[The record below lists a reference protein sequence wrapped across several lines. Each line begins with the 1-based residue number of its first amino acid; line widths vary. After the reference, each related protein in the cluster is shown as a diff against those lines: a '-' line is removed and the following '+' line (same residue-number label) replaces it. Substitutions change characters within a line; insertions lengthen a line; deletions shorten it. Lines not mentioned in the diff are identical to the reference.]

1 MTATELD
8 PTADGN
14 ETGRSRTYTWSDP
27 MAIAAA
33 RGAHDGTGM
42 LQAIIAGELPPP
54 PIAQTLAYDLT
65 HVGDGEATFEVE
77 PAEFHFNPL
86 GTVHGG
92 VISTLLDSALGCAVQ
107 TKLANGL
114 AYTTV
119 DLNVSFIRPVTLATG
134 RLYARAETVNVGR
147 RVGTARSTLEDAS
160 GKLYATATCSCL
172 IFDLPS

>member
-1 MTATELD
+1 MTTFDE
-8 PTADGN
+8 
-14 ETGRSRTYTWSDP
+14 RSRVVTWDDP
-27 MAIAAA
+27 IASWKAA
-33 RGAHDGTGM
+33 RELGGIDV
-42 LQAIIAGELPPP
+42 LRAIEGGDLPPP
-54 PIAQTLAYDLT
+54 PVARLIGLEIEQVSEGL
-65 HVGDGEATFEVE
+65 VTFAFE
-77 PAEFHFNPL
+77 PAEFHYNPL

-147 RVGTARSTLEDAS
+147 RVGTARSTLEDAD